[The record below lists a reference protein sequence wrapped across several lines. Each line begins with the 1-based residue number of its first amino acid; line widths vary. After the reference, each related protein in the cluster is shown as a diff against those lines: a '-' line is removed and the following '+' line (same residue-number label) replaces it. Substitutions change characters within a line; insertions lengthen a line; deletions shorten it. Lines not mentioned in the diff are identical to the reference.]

1 MLTAYYYA
9 KTKTKPATLLIF
21 QDRTLINTIEVKG
34 KVDARKQAEEHKAKC
49 WNF

>member
-9 KTKTKPATLLIF
+9 KTKSKPATLLIL
-21 QDRTLINTIEVKG
+21 QDRTVIKTLEVKG
-34 KVDARKQAEEHKAKC
+34 KVDARKQAEAHNAKC